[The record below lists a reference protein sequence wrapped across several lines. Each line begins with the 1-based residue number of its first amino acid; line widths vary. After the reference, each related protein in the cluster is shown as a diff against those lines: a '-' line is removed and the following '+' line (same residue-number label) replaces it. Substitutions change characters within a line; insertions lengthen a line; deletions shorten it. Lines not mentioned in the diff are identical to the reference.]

1 MKHLFQTL
9 LIASAVGLGSLSAS
23 PMLAQDKMGGAPAP
37 AGKMAPGKMAPGKMA
52 PTKKKDNRASN
63 VYVCKPCK
71 TYYPAASAKMMSYKD
86 AMGHKLA
93 HADKA
98 PVGYKDGSKMKM
110 DKMPGKM

>member
-9 LIASAVGLGSLSAS
+9 LVASAIGSGSLIAI
-23 PMLAQDKMGGAPAP
+23 PTFAQDKMGGAPAP

-52 PTKKKDNRASN
+52 PAKKDNRASN
-63 VYVCKPCK
+63 VYVCKACK
-71 TYYPAASAKMMSYKD
+71 TYYPATSAKTMSYKD
-86 AMGHKLA
+86 PMGHKLV